1 MATPYPSLFYEGGI
15 VSPWVGKSQC
25 SQRLLNPALCNIVG
39 ENNSIKLLIKCD
51 CSAGFHCTSPKHDED
66 EARIHMLM
74 CMMQTLCSLRIVN
87 QSLTSPNTVVV
98 RLDGN
103 NAVIIASMEN
113 IQQYLN
119 KKRIHDHQVSIML
132 LYTSL

>member
-1 MATPYPSLFYEGGI
+1 
-15 VSPWVGKSQC
+15 
-25 SQRLLNPALCNIVG
+25 
-39 ENNSIKLLIKCD
+39 
-51 CSAGFHCTSPKHDED
+51 
-66 EARIHMLM
+66 
-74 CMMQTLCSLRIVN
+74 MQTLCSLRIVN

-119 KKRIHDHQVSIML
+119 KKLIHDHQVSIML